1 MEEASS
7 QNSVRSNV
15 HEVKQPLLLS
25 SRAFV
30 AGSLVLAVVLG
41 LLGVWLYKPSP
52 AHAELNKKLADLA
65 LDGAFGCLLV
75 LAVKELLARRDEG
88 RARNSRRLEVQTE
101 FFRRTRD
108 AYSRVIWAKDMLE
121 AHKSAKTWSEQSRE
135 LIRLREEFNQL
146 AEDMGNLPNL
156 FESQD
161 KIGNDLRDIVHYL
174 DGCRREYIRCHDAV
188 DADWKTKKTL
198 EATFH
203 DQKMTWIVDFIESK
217 DGFKDGVQRA
227 AVASKAKM
235 AADIYCSTNV

>member
-1 MEEASS
+1 MEETSS
-7 QNSVRSNV
+7 QNTVRINV
-15 HEVKQPLLLS
+15 HEVEQPLLLS

-30 AGSLVLAVVLG
+30 AGALVLAVVLG
-41 LLGVWLYKPSP
+41 LLGIWLYKASP
-52 AHAELNKKLADLA
+52 AQAELNKKLADLA

-108 AYSRVIWAKDMLE
+108 ACSRVIWAKDLLE

-146 AEDMGNLPNL
+146 VEDMESLPNL

-161 KIGNDLRDIVHYL
+161 KIGNDLRAIVHYL
-174 DGCRREYIRCHDAV
+174 DGCRREYIRCHEAV
-188 DADWKTKKTL
+188 DADWKKKPL
-198 EATFH
+198 EATFRE
-203 DQKMTWIVDFIESK
+203 QEMIWIVDFIESK
-217 DGFKDGVQRA
+217 DGFKDGFQRA
-227 AVASKAKM
+227 AVTSKAKM
-235 AADIYCSTNV
+235 AADIYCSTNL